1 MRIWTRS
8 ILGFMLAILISTP
21 AFSVTSEQVLME
33 GLLAQKAQTALDNLF
48 GKNNFIVRASVS
60 LSDPQYEVK
69 YTRQSSVKVIP
80 QAAAKSSSEKMNILP
95 GYPVIR
101 NLAPPTQHL
110 NQLPFDSITHYAQP
124 QVRKIVID
132 VIVNRDFPRGQAGRS
147 TEVIKEVLGLSDG
160 RDVVN
165 LTYRPFARESA
176 TSPGATQ
183 GNASATSQ
191 DIFSIQNIL
200 QFTALVL
207 LVISLIIYILLKLK
221 QFSLYKSSRA
231 SSDSSGGGSNVSVS
245 PNIELPTSNSNTGGG
260 SGQDITISNTPV
272 IKVYFDFVT
281 ETNVDNLIFLL
292 KKENIAIEHIAVI
305 ISFLPP
311 KLASKVLGEL
321 DLKNQAIVTSTL
333 LSQRLV
339 NREFLDKLEG
349 RMRNWLE
356 CLVGGQSAFQR
367 IFSFV
372 SGEVKKQ
379 LLTVLGQNDPKS
391 YEAFRSNILIF
402 DDLRYLDDNELKL
415 VLSEVNVDLLATALV
430 SVEEETYQRIDINL
444 SKAAKEMIQQFLDLK
459 GTGIAKQDIESAQDY
474 VLGLAG
480 KLEAE
485 GKIHLREKI
494 TG

>member
-8 ILGFMLAILISTP
+8 ILGFSLAICMSVP

-33 GLLAQKAQTALDNLF
+33 SLLAQKAQNALDSLY

-60 LSDPQYEVK
+60 LSDPQYDVK
-69 YTRQSSVKVIP
+69 YTRQSAVKSIP
-80 QAAAKSSSEKMNILP
+80 QATAKSSSEKMNILP

-110 NQLPFDSITHYAQP
+110 NQLPFDSVTRYTQP

-147 TEVIKEVLGLSDG
+147 TAVIKEVLGLSDG

-165 LTYRPFARESA
+165 MTYRPFARESA
-176 TSPGATQ
+176 LAPGGAPGSTST
-183 GNASATSQ
+183 TSQ

-207 LVISLIIYILLKLK
+207 LVISLVIYILLKLK
-221 QFSLYKSSRA
+221 QFSLYKSNRA

-245 PNIELPTSNSNTGGG
+245 PNIELPTSIGNMGG
-260 SGQDITISNTPV
+260 GQDITISNTPA

-281 ETNVDNLIFLL
+281 ETNIDNLIFLL

-311 KLASKVLGEL
+311 QLASKVLGEL
-321 DLKNQAIVTSTL
+321 DLKNQAVVTSTL

-339 NREFLDKLEG
+339 NREFLDKLEA

-356 CLVGGQSAFQR
+356 CLVGGQSGFQR

-402 DDLRYLDDNELKL
+402 DDLRYLDDNELKFI
-415 VLSEVNVDLLATALV
+415 LSEVNIDLLATALV
-430 SVEEETYQRIDINL
+430 SVEEETYQRININL

-459 GTGIAKQDIESAQDY
+459 GTAIAKQDIESAQDY
-474 VLGLAG
+474 ILGIAG
-480 KLEAE
+480 KLENE
-485 GKIHLREKI
+485 GKVHLREKI